1 MSARTLR
8 NLFFLWLA
16 WIFILLGFQSWTA
29 MRFQL
34 RRPDFALEWTPIDTS
49 VHNKLG
55 KQYLNDACLQQ
66 TYRPGK

>member
-1 MSARTLR
+1 
-8 NLFFLWLA
+8 
-16 WIFILLGFQSWTA
+16 

-66 TYRPGK
+66 IYRLGK